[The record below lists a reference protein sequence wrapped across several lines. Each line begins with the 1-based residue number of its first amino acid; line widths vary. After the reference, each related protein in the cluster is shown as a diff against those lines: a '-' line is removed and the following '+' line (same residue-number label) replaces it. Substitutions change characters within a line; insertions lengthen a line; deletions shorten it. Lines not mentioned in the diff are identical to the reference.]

1 MTIDYSIKVTQCEPM
16 PGYKLKVTCSDGA
29 TGIFDMSRYIDRGMF
44 KPLKDPQTF
53 DRVRLAFGVPSWPGD
68 IDRHANHLG
77 TRAPLPR
84 PSSRLPGLFHARM
97 YDGYEA
103 PPTPRFFARP
113 FHFPR
118 SKCPNPSPFPRGT
131 IGVRHRPSPQGHE

>member
-68 IDRHANHLG
+68 FFREAFSFPALQVSKPIAVS
-77 TRAPLPR
+77 TRNDWRKTPAFPSR
-84 PSSRLPGLFHARM
+84 P
-97 YDGYEA
+97 
-103 PPTPRFFARP
+103 
-113 FHFPR
+113 
-118 SKCPNPSPFPRGT
+118 
-131 IGVRHRPSPQGHE
+131 

>member
-53 DRVRLAFGVPSWPGD
+53 DRVRLAFGVPATGISDYALLGLVLGVMAQLGD
-68 IDRHANHLG
+68 FFESALKR
-77 TRAPLPR
+77 
-84 PSSRLPGLFHARM
+84 SRSVKDSGNVLPGHGGVLDRVDSLLFVIPT
-97 YDGYEA
+97 YECA
-103 PPTPRFFARP
+103 KALMTFF
-113 FHFPR
+113 
-118 SKCPNPSPFPRGT
+118 
-131 IGVRHRPSPQGHE
+131 